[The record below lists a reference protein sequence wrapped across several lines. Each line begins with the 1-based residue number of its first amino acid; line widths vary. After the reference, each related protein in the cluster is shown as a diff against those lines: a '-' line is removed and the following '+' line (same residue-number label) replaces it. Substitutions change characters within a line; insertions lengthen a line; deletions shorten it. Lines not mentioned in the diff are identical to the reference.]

1 MTATDVLPLS
11 PPRSTDNFR
20 PIQYL
25 GSKWRLLDQIQSQVD
40 RLRDPRRP
48 VVCDLFAG
56 TGVVTRHLAGLGPV
70 QASDVQEY
78 SRVLTSALVAPV
90 ALPGHEPA
98 VLVHRARGELATHLG
113 PALQRLIAY
122 EAAVHTS
129 RDATQVSD
137 LVERG
142 SIAATAWTVA
152 ARAQYSTLDELVA
165 AAAAEVVDG
174 SRSAMVRY
182 YGGVYFS
189 YKQAAELDALA
200 STIRALPEVE
210 RDTALAALLSTT
222 SELVAS
228 VGGHFA
234 QPMRMRSSTGA
245 VKPALV
251 ASLIRSRRQSTFP
264 AFEAWLH
271 RYQDRRAVPH
281 PVQVSRGDY
290 RSTLA
295 SLPDDVGLVYADPPY
310 TRDHYSRFYH
320 VLETLAL
327 GDDPGLS
334 TVRTGGREQP
344 SRGLYRRDRHQSPFC
359 IVSEAPRAFDELCI
373 PLRARR
379 IPLIVSYSPVP
390 KTDKPRARVVLLDDL
405 RARLAS
411 HFDSVDVVD
420 IVGVGHAKL
429 NVDRLNA
436 AKTYDAEVLLVCRP

>member
-1 MTATDVLPLS
+1 MTATDVLPL
-11 PPRSTDNFR
+11 PRPRSTDSFR

-25 GSKWRLLDQIQSQVD
+25 GSKWRLLDQIQIQVD
-40 RLRDPRRP
+40 SLRDPRRP

-56 TGVVTRHLAGLGPV
+56 TGVVTRHLAGRGPV

-90 ALPGHEPA
+90 ALRGHEPA
-98 VLVHRARGELATHLG
+98 VLVDRARSELATHLG

-122 EAAVHTS
+122 EAAVHRS
-129 RDATQVSD
+129 RDAAQVSD

-142 SIAATAWTVA
+142 SIAATALTVPA
-152 ARAQYSTLDELVA
+152 PSQQSTLDALVA

-174 SRSAMVRY
+174 ARSAMVRY

-189 YKQAAELDALA
+189 YQQAAELDALA
-200 STIRALPEVE
+200 SAIRALPPIQ

-234 QPMRMRSSTGA
+234 QPMRMRSSSGT
-245 VKPALV
+245 VKPTLV
-251 ASLIRSRRQSTFP
+251 ASLMRSRQQSAFTAFASWLRRYRDLSATSHP
-264 AFEAWLH
+264 A
-271 RYQDRRAVPH
+271 R
-281 PVQVSRGDY
+281 VSCGDY

-295 SLPDDVGLVYADPPY
+295 SLPDDVGVVYADPPY

-334 TVRTGGREQP
+334 TVRTRGREQP

-359 IVSEAPRAFDELCI
+359 IVSEAPSAFDELCE

-405 RARLAS
+405 RSRLAG
-411 HFDSVDVVD
+411 HFSSVDVVA
-420 IVGVGHAKL
+420 IAGVGHAKL
-429 NVDRLNA
+429 NADRLNA
-436 AKTYDAEVLLVCRP
+436 AMTYNAEVLLVCRP